1 MNLRDYQLNVLDQLD
16 AAIAQGQ
23 RKLLLVAP
31 TGSGKTVIASEF
43 IRRRLA
49 EYKRTVFLAH
59 RREIIDQTSHK
70 LTLNDVY
77 HGIILAKRDDALR
90 PQALV
95 QVASIG
101 TLWSRA
107 FRGECQKPDA
117 DIIIVDEA
125 HHARAKTYQKI
136 IAAYPDAI
144 VLGMTATPCRGDGRG
159 LGNVFDVMIEAPQIP
174 ELIGLGFLVGTQ
186 IYAPVAEDVASGVR
200 TEKGDYVVS
209 ALSTRM
215 DTDALVGDIV
225 THWARYGQNKP
236 TVVFAVDVAHSAHIA
251 SEFVK
256 AGVKAEHLD
265 GSTPLPDREAIL
277 NRLRSGETKIVS
289 NCMVLTEGWDMP
301 AVGCC
306 ILARPTKQI
315 GLYLQM
321 IGRVLRP
328 AEGKERAIILDHSG
342 GVYRHGRPE
351 DQIEWT
357 LDVDARAVNKE
368 QERRKRGEAMKVR
381 ECPSCQHVLTVV
393 PCWQCGWEPKP
404 YSRGID
410 FADGELGLV
419 EKGVAEQASLSRDQ
433 KQDFYRELLYIQAER
448 KYKTGWA
455 AHQFKEKCGQFP
467 PWLWNDFAHK
477 EPGAFTLGWV
487 RHRQIAYAKRRR
499 AA

>member
-1 MNLRDYQLNVLDQLD
+1 
-16 AAIAQGQ
+16 
-23 RKLLLVAP
+23 
-31 TGSGKTVIASEF
+31 
-43 IRRRLA
+43 
-49 EYKRTVFLAH
+49 
-59 RREIIDQTSHK
+59 
-70 LTLNDVY
+70 
-77 HGIILAKRDDALR
+77 
-90 PQALV
+90 
-95 QVASIG
+95 
-101 TLWSRA
+101 
-107 FRGECQKPDA
+107 
-117 DIIIVDEA
+117 
-125 HHARAKTYQKI
+125 
-136 IAAYPDAI
+136 
-144 VLGMTATPCRGDGRG
+144 
-159 LGNVFDVMIEAPQIP
+159 
-174 ELIGLGFLVGTQ
+174 
-186 IYAPVAEDVASGVR
+186 
-200 TEKGDYVVS
+200 
-209 ALSTRM
+209 
-215 DTDALVGDIV
+215 
-225 THWARYGQNKP
+225 
-236 TVVFAVDVAHSAHIA
+236 
-251 SEFVK
+251 
-256 AGVKAEHLD
+256 
-265 GSTPLPDREAIL
+265 
-277 NRLRSGETKIVS
+277 
-289 NCMVLTEGWDMP
+289 MVLTEGWDMP

-351 DQIEWT
+351 DRIEWT

-477 EPGAFTLGWV
+477 EPGTFTLGWV